1 MNSKRK
7 NKFFGMG
14 VTHIFLILISLTIIL
29 PIFWMLITSLKKTG
43 TELTFPPQWIP
54 NPIVWQNYLTVIK
67 TLPFLKF
74 LQNSLLIA
82 SLCTIGQ
89 VVVGSLVAFSFAQMK
104 FPGRDKLFLVC
115 LSSIMLPDAVLLVPT
130 FIMFSKLGW
139 IDSILPLVVPAF
151 FGGKA
156 FYIFLARQFFKGIPK
171 DLFDAARV
179 DGCSSLG
186 LWWNIAMPLSK
197 PMLITIALLRFLV
210 EWNDFMGPM
219 LYLRSME
226 NRTLAV
232 GLFTFLSQYGGE
244 WNYLMAATT
253 MMALPLVI
261 IFLFTQKY
269 FIEGIATTGLSGR

>member
-197 PMLITIALLRFLV
+197 PMLITIALLRFLA

>member
-7 NKFFGMG
+7 NQVFGMG
-14 VTHIFLILISLTIIL
+14 VTHLFLILISLTIVL
-29 PIFWMLITSLKKTG
+29 PIFWMLITSLKQTG
-43 TELTFPPQWIP
+43 AELTFPPQWIP

-89 VVVGSLVAFSFAQMK
+89 VVVGSMVAFSFAQMK

-139 IDSILPLVVPAF
+139 VDSILPLVVPAF

-179 DGCSSLG
+179 DGCSSWR

-197 PMLITIALLRFLV
+197 PMLITIALLRFLA